1 MVKVVCE
8 LPDDH
13 PSSAGP
19 IKLAGESLIAQVS
32 REEVEEWSRRP
43 GITWLGHIED
53 IVSLWRV
60 CHVAALPSHREG
72 LPGSLMEA
80 AACGRP
86 MIAADAPGS
95 REIVIEDQTGLLVPI
110 EDPAALAQAMKRLAT
125 SPELRARYGD
135 AARHLVVSR
144 LSAKIIGSSIVQL
157 YDELTF
163 KHPGA

>member
-1 MVKVVCE
+1 
-8 LPDDH
+8 L
-13 PSSAGP
+13 
-19 IKLAGESLIAQVS
+19 

-43 GITWLGHIED
+43 GISWLGHIED
-53 IVSLWRV
+53 IVSLWRA
-60 CHVAALPSHREG
+60 CHVAVLPSHREG

-110 EDPAALAQAMKRLAT
+110 ENPAALAQAMKSLAT
-125 SPELRARYGD
+125 SPELRARYGN
-135 AARHLVVSR
+135 AARQLVVSR

-157 YDELTF
+157 YDELTL